1 MAYNERDALV
11 RGLIVLTLVVMGFT
25 SLSIL
30 SGGMMGGGM
39 MGGGMMGGGLMGGW
53 LFMLL
58 PIILIIFLISAL
70 QGRDRGPHNRSR
82 QYGVYNSETPYQI
95 LDRRYANG
103 DLSLEEY
110 IKIKEEF
117 YKR

>member
-11 RGLIVLTLVVMGFT
+11 RGLIVLTLVVLGLT
-25 SLSIL
+25 SLGIL

-39 MGGGMMGGGLMGGW
+39 MGGGMMGGW

-70 QGRDRGPHNRSR
+70 QGRDRGPQNRS
-82 QYGVYNSETPYQI
+82 QHYGTYNSETPYQI